1 MAHTLLFAKGLPPE
15 APVTPVRSSWGLRG
29 GVGWGGVKVSGVNS
43 QELVTDLVEEST
55 DSNSNSQERSLLVTD
70 LGDQNQ
76 RLGKQLAEA
85 EEAALDLRA
94 QVVV

>member
-1 MAHTLLFAKGLPPE
+1 MSA
-15 APVTPVRSSWGLRG
+15 
-29 GVGWGGVKVSGVNS
+29 VNS
-43 QELVTDLVEEST
+43 QERNLLELVTDLVEEST
-55 DSNSNSQERSLLVTD
+55 DSNSTLQERSLLVTD

-94 QVVV
+94 QVLLC

>member
-1 MAHTLLFAKGLPPE
+1 M
-15 APVTPVRSSWGLRG
+15 
-29 GVGWGGVKVSGVNS
+29 
-43 QELVTDLVEEST
+43 VEEST

-94 QVVV
+94 QVLVYVRTVLEKTVRELAKQLSVKIKN

>member
-1 MAHTLLFAKGLPPE
+1 M
-15 APVTPVRSSWGLRG
+15 
-29 GVGWGGVKVSGVNS
+29 GWVGGVKGSAVNS
-43 QELVTDLVEEST
+43 QERNLLELVTDLVEET
-55 DSNSNSQERSLLVTD
+55 TADSNSTLQERSLLVTD

-94 QVVV
+94 QVLV

>member
-1 MAHTLLFAKGLPPE
+1 M
-15 APVTPVRSSWGLRG
+15 
-29 GVGWGGVKVSGVNS
+29 
-43 QELVTDLVEEST
+43 
-55 DSNSNSQERSLLVTD
+55 TD

-94 QVVV
+94 QVDNGTRCWKGLEEHIPGAASERAS

>member
-1 MAHTLLFAKGLPPE
+1 MI
-15 APVTPVRSSWGLRG
+15 
-29 GVGWGGVKVSGVNS
+29 GVNS
-43 QELVTDLVEEST
+43 QERNLFELATDLVEEST
-55 DSNSNSQERSLLVTD
+55 DSNSNLQERSLLVTD

>member
-1 MAHTLLFAKGLPPE
+1 M
-15 APVTPVRSSWGLRG
+15 
-29 GVGWGGVKVSGVNS
+29 SGVNS
-43 QELVTDLVEEST
+43 QERTLLELATDLAEEST
-55 DSNSNSQERSLLVTD
+55 DSNSNVQERSLLVTD

>member
-1 MAHTLLFAKGLPPE
+1 M
-15 APVTPVRSSWGLRG
+15 
-29 GVGWGGVKVSGVNS
+29 
-43 QELVTDLVEEST
+43 ELVTDLAEEFT

-94 QVVV
+94 QVACLIDVELAGVVDGGLGK

>member
-1 MAHTLLFAKGLPPE
+1 M
-15 APVTPVRSSWGLRG
+15 
-29 GVGWGGVKVSGVNS
+29 
-43 QELVTDLVEEST
+43 ELVTDLAEEFT
-55 DSNSNSQERSLLVTD
+55 DSNSTLQERSLLVTD

>member
-1 MAHTLLFAKGLPPE
+1 M
-15 APVTPVRSSWGLRG
+15 
-29 GVGWGGVKVSGVNS
+29 SGVNS
-43 QELVTDLVEEST
+43 QKRTLVELVTDVVEEST
-55 DSNSNSQERSLLVTD
+55 DSNSTLQERSLLVTD

-94 QVVV
+94 QVLV

>member
-1 MAHTLLFAKGLPPE
+1 MSA
-15 APVTPVRSSWGLRG
+15 
-29 GVGWGGVKVSGVNS
+29 VNS
-43 QELVTDLVEEST
+43 QERNLLELVTDLVEEST
-55 DSNSNSQERSLLVTD
+55 DSNSNLQERSLLVTD

-94 QVVV
+94 QVLV

>member
-1 MAHTLLFAKGLPPE
+1 M
-15 APVTPVRSSWGLRG
+15 
-29 GVGWGGVKVSGVNS
+29 
-43 QELVTDLVEEST
+43 
-55 DSNSNSQERSLLVTD
+55 TD

-94 QVVV
+94 QVCYYFKDGGISDGKG

>member
-1 MAHTLLFAKGLPPE
+1 M
-15 APVTPVRSSWGLRG
+15 
-29 GVGWGGVKVSGVNS
+29 
-43 QELVTDLVEEST
+43 
-55 DSNSNSQERSLLVTD
+55 TD

-94 QVVV
+94 QVDNGNQCWKGLGLQEHISGAASEGAG

>member
-1 MAHTLLFAKGLPPE
+1 MG
-15 APVTPVRSSWGLRG
+15 W
-29 GVGWGGVKVSGVNS
+29 VGEVKVSGVNS
-43 QELVTDLVEEST
+43 QERTLLELLTDVVEEPT
-55 DSNSNSQERSLLVTD
+55 DSNSNLQERSLLVTD

>member
-1 MAHTLLFAKGLPPE
+1 M
-15 APVTPVRSSWGLRG
+15 
-29 GVGWGGVKVSGVNS
+29 SGENS

-94 QVVV
+94 QVLVCLMLNLAGIVDDGLGK

>member
-1 MAHTLLFAKGLPPE
+1 M
-15 APVTPVRSSWGLRG
+15 
-29 GVGWGGVKVSGVNS
+29 
-43 QELVTDLVEEST
+43 
-55 DSNSNSQERSLLVTD
+55 TD

-94 QVVV
+94 QVVVCLMLNLAGDVDDGLGK

>member
-1 MAHTLLFAKGLPPE
+1 M
-15 APVTPVRSSWGLRG
+15 
-29 GVGWGGVKVSGVNS
+29 
-43 QELVTDLVEEST
+43 
-55 DSNSNSQERSLLVTD
+55 TD

-94 QVVV
+94 QVVVLFDVELAGGVDDGLGK

>member
-1 MAHTLLFAKGLPPE
+1 M
-15 APVTPVRSSWGLRG
+15 
-29 GVGWGGVKVSGVNS
+29 GWGVKVSAVNS
-43 QELVTDLVEEST
+43 QERNLLELVTDLVDEST
-55 DSNSNSQERSLLVTD
+55 DSNSNLQERSLLVTD

-94 QVVV
+94 QVACFHVDFAGVVDNALGM

>member
-1 MAHTLLFAKGLPPE
+1 M
-15 APVTPVRSSWGLRG
+15 
-29 GVGWGGVKVSGVNS
+29 
-43 QELVTDLVEEST
+43 
-55 DSNSNSQERSLLVTD
+55 TD

-94 QVVV
+94 QVWNSKDGGIIDGQG

>member
-1 MAHTLLFAKGLPPE
+1 M
-15 APVTPVRSSWGLRG
+15 
-29 GVGWGGVKVSGVNS
+29 SGVNS
-43 QELVTDLVEEST
+43 QERTLLELVIALVEEST
-55 DSNSNSQERSLLVTD
+55 DSNSNLQERSLLVTD

-94 QVVV
+94 QVLV

>member
-1 MAHTLLFAKGLPPE
+1 MYWLCKNTQH
-15 APVTPVRSSWGLRG
+15 RI
-29 GVGWGGVKVSGVNS
+29 
-43 QELVTDLVEEST
+43 
-55 DSNSNSQERSLLVTD
+55 SNSLNFQERSLLVTD

-94 QVVV
+94 QVDNGNRCWKGLQEHISGSASEGAS